1 VGQKI
6 HPRGFRLGISK
17 DWKSHWHAEREFKN
31 QVLEDAKIRKLIRE
45 KVGAAGID
53 RIEIN
58 RSISKLEITIYV
70 ARPGMVIGRGGS
82 KVEELKKELTK
93 ITGQKPRLNI
103 EEVGR
108 HEVSAALTA
117 EDVVQQLER
126 RFHVRRVLNNVAD
139 RVMEKGAK
147 GVRIIAAGRLG
158 GVRIAR
164 SEKVSRGSVPLQT
177 LRADVDFARRTA
189 HGPAGTIGVK
199 VWIYRGEKEF

>member
-1 VGQKI
+1 MGQKT
-6 HPRGFRLGISK
+6 HPRGYRLGISK
-17 DWKSHWHAEREFKN
+17 DWKSHWYAEGKFKD
-31 QVLEDAKIRKLIRE
+31 QVLEDAKIRRLIRK
-45 KVGAAGID
+45 KVSAAGIE

-58 RSISKLEITIYV
+58 RSIAKLEITIHV

-82 KVEELKKELTK
+82 TVEKLKEELMK
-93 ITGQKPRLNI
+93 ITGQKPKLDI

-108 HEVSAALTA
+108 HEVSAPLVA
-117 EDVVQQLER
+117 EEVVQQLER

-147 GVRIIAAGRLG
+147 GVKIIAAGRLG

-199 VWIYRGEKEF
+199 VWIYRGEKEI